1 MAKFDVC
8 HSALVKNQGFTPEE
22 AQAILDEIRS
32 GGNPEEIANNA
43 QRYSA
48 RLDFVKESRAN
59 AGEKQQ
65 QAYAKA
71 HKFIF
76 QDADPSLIMRRFL
89 AYLTGSTREGWGMLN
104 SIASE
109 QMARADG
116 INGRLIT
123 NFMSETGLSKSEFRR
138 LVRNKAF
145 GKDVV
150 RELYPFDG
158 KQKYGNKEA
167 FVLAKLI
174 AEEQRI
180 VTARA
185 NKNGGAVWYDP
196 QEITTEF
203 HNRALIKQVD
213 KKEWVE
219 FVSDLADKDRM
230 SRGPSGFKKK
240 TIEDIYDR
248 LTKSLD
254 DVQGIPEKSSLGE
267 VMSRQSMI
275 IFKNPDAWMA
285 YNARFG
291 HEDPLMAIIQGLEI
305 KSDNAVMLGRMGPDI
320 DQTYKALLQ
329 AVKEK
334 TGTKFDE
341 NAVNARYR
349 ILTGEAYIP
358 GNVTFQRIVTA
369 FNNFHI
375 FTKLGMATIS
385 SFSDVFATALT
396 MTYQG
401 KGFLSTYETA
411 LRNIKRTALNE
422 HGLAE
427 KDLFHFMGLGVDGI
441 LGSTINRY
449 VPIDSTSG
457 KMSRMADAMFHW
469 NGLNWWTNA
478 GRDGFARM
486 ASAWMAEQIGKTF
499 DELDPS
505 YQRVLYQYGI
515 DGEDWAKLNKAGALD
530 MRTAEA
536 LKSDVPIIYRKSTH
550 KRGGQA
556 FGDQVMA
563 YYDPKNNEIIIDRD
577 LAMQKFNDK
586 AWTKPKVKGVKAL
599 PDDKFKT
606 YDEWERFLIEHE
618 KAHTR
623 LPIKKGEARGAYEQ
637 RMNEE
642 ALVKLEEI
650 NQNVASYTNEKYMT
664 PDHVRRVLGEE
675 GLELAD
681 KLEVFFVNEAK
692 IAVPAPGKNEQAIMM
707 RNFKR
712 GTVPGALAE
721 MFWLFRSFGL
731 TFLVQQGPRALQQ
744 GSPVLWHLAPAIALG
759 YASMSIKD
767 MIRGKEPKDPTE
779 IRTITD
785 SLIQSGAAGIVGDLV
800 YAEFTNYHRDF
811 TDLAVGASASLLP
824 WKDPHT
830 LFMGLVG
837 DESDASRAW
846 KTLKSNTPY
855 ANLFFLEPIVNY
867 GLLYPIQEH
876 VNPGYLERAER
887 AIKNLEGQEYYLS
900 PTSMYGTS
908 L

>member
-1 MAKFDVC
+1 MARFDVC
-8 HSALVKNQGFTPEE
+8 HSALVENQGFTPEE
-22 AQAILDEIRS
+22 AQAILDEIRA
-32 GGNPEEIANNA
+32 GGNPEQIANNA

-48 RLDFVKESRAN
+48 RLDFVQESRAG
-59 AGEKQQ
+59 AGEKQK
-65 QAYAKA
+65 QAYATG

-76 QDADPSLIMRRFL
+76 QDGDPSKIMRRFL
-89 AYLTGSTREGWGMLN
+89 AYLTGSTREGFGMLN

-116 INGRLIT
+116 IHGRLIT
-123 NFMSETGLSKSEFRR
+123 SFMDETGLSKSEMRR
-138 LVRNKAF
+138 LIRNKEF

-150 RELYPFDG
+150 RELYPYDG
-158 KQKYGNKEA
+158 TQKYGNKEA
-167 FVLAKLI
+167 FTLAKLI
-174 AEEQRI
+174 AEEQRV

-185 NKNGGAVWYDP
+185 NKNGGSVWYDP

-203 HNRALIKQVD
+203 HNRALIRQVD
-213 KKEWVE
+213 KDEWVR
-219 FVSDLADKDRM
+219 FVSDLVDKDRM
-230 SRGPSGFKKK
+230 SKGPGGFKKK
-240 TIEDIYDR
+240 TLEDIYER
-248 LTKSLD
+248 LIKSMD
-254 DVQGIPEKSSLGE
+254 DIQGIPEKSSLGDI
-267 VMSRQSMI
+267 MAKQSMI
-275 IFKNPDAWMA
+275 IFDNPDAWMS

-305 KSDNAVMLGRMGPDI
+305 QSDRAVMLGRMGPDI
-320 DQTYKALLQ
+320 DQTFKALFE
-329 AVKEK
+329 AVKDK
-334 TGTKFDE
+334 TGSKFDE
-341 NAVNARYR
+341 NAITARWK

-358 GNVTFQRIVTA
+358 GNVSLQRIITA
-369 FNNFHI
+369 INNFHI

-401 KGFLSTYETA
+401 KGFMSTYETA

-486 ASAWMAEQIGKTF
+486 ASAWMAEQVGKSF

-515 DGEDWAKLNKAGALD
+515 DGEDWAKLNKAGVLD

-550 KRGGQA
+550 KRGGQSY
-556 FGDQVMA
+556 GDQVMA
-563 YYDPKNNEIIIDRD
+563 YYDPKTNEITIDRD
-577 LAMQKFNDK
+577 LAMQKFNEK

-623 LPIKKGEARGAYEQ
+623 LPKEKGEGKGAYEQ
-637 RMNEE
+637 RMNDE
-642 ALVKLEEI
+642 AFVKLEEI
-650 NQNVASYTNEKYMT
+650 NQNVASYTNEQYVT
-664 PDHVRRVLGEE
+664 PDHIRRVLGDE
-675 GLELAD
+675 GMDLAD

-744 GSPVLWHLAPAIALG
+744 GSPALWHLAPAIALG

-811 TDLAVGASASLLP
+811 SDLAVGASSSLLP

-846 KTLKSNTPY
+846 KALKSNTPY

-900 PTSMYGTS
+900 PNSLYGSTR
-908 L
+908 